1 MRNLLRSKYTWA
13 SLGLV
18 LSGLTL
24 YLALRE
30 VSPWEVSRQVRQA
43 DTVWVV
49 LAVLNVL
56 VNTLFKGIRWYRLTG
71 EVGRKA
77 GVKRVMAVNVAGQ
90 LLNLIYP
97 ARAGDVSRVLII
109 GQGGAE
115 KAFTLGTV
123 VLEKLA
129 DLVAFILLAAILSVQ
144 LPLPTWLTRPVT
156 VIAGVTLAGIAF
168 VGWWASNK
176 ARGERLGSWLAS
188 RKVGWLPEQS
198 WQSLIELVQMSLT
211 AIELVRRRK
220 LVFELAMWTS
230 LVWLSAW
237 LSNVLIWNALGMQDA
252 LPGKMLPA
260 TLLLLIGLM
269 AGVAVPSVPGRIG
282 VFEYI
287 CILALAV
294 FGIGQAQALTYGII
308 LHAVVLLPALVIGAA
323 ALLWLSWKPSKQRTV
338 SE

>member
-1 MRNLLRSKYTWA
+1 MRNLLGSKYIWA
-13 SLGLV
+13 LLGLI

-43 DTVWVV
+43 NTLWVV
-49 LAVLNVL
+49 FAVLNVL
-56 VNTLFKGIRWYRLTG
+56 ANTLFKGIRWYRLTG
-71 EVGRKA
+71 EVGKKA
-77 GVKRVMAVNVAGQ
+77 GLFRVIAANVSGQ

-97 ARAGDVSRVLII
+97 ARAGDVSRVMLI
-109 GQGGAE
+109 GQGGSE

-129 DLVAFILLAAILSVQ
+129 DLVAYVLLAALLLVQ

-156 VIAGVTLAGIAF
+156 ILGGVAIAGMAF
-168 VGWWASNK
+168 VIWWVSST

-188 RKVGWLPEQS
+188 RKVRWLPEQS
-198 WQSLIELVQMSLT
+198 WSHLIELVQMSLT
-211 AIELVRRRK
+211 AIELMRRRK
-220 LVFELAMWTS
+220 LVLELSFWTA
-230 LVWLSAW
+230 LVWLTAMA
-237 LSNVLIWNALGMQDA
+237 SNALIWIALGMQDTH
-252 LPGKMLPA
+252 PGDILPA
-260 TLLLLIGLM
+260 SLLLLIGLM

-323 ALLWLSWKPSKQRTV
+323 ALLWLSWKPSSQTTI